1 MALSGEQWKIEEER
15 LKKRYHLITA
25 NIARLESRLKDSVAQ
40 IKDSNKVMWKS
51 GKSHHY
57 DFDDVV
63 ENLSLLDSVHS
74 DMLRHDN
81 ILIQLRKMYIL
92 QKSAYFG
99 RIDFQENNYD
109 DIDQIYIGTS
119 TLEGENTSILIYD
132 WRAAVSSMFYECETG
147 AAGFE
152 SPAGRIDGE
161 ILLKRQYKIFRDKI
175 ESMFNSSIIIEDEIL
190 QSIMSESKNSRM
202 GTIVSSIQK
211 EQNKAIRDENHKIV
225 FVDGPAG
232 SGKTSIALHRAAWLM
247 YRYREK
253 MKARNI
259 MVYSPNDIF
268 NDYISD
274 VLPELGEENMQMST
288 FMNLAITYLGR
299 KHGFKDKYSQME
311 SILTGSKEID
321 TRAVREKSSAEY
333 ANEIRNFVAH
343 LKNSGFKFED
353 IEYNGNSLAT
363 MSELKTLFYR
373 DYDMH
378 NISVRLEKIYTLLEK
393 RLIYVTRKIRKSYV
407 EAAKSDHNE
416 GKKAAYFAKST
427 VEELRKA
434 AYGLTH
440 PDPFWVYYEFLVF
453 TDRKKYAL
461 NFKKDLDNNSVSYE
475 DLAPVMLLKLL
486 MGYGRDFEEIKHL
499 IIDEVQDYSH
509 IEMMVFSMLFKNIP
523 MTLLGDAN
531 QAINHL
537 TDSGDLKSSIMGGSY
552 TVNLEKSYRSTRQIT
567 KFCYALLGRGIGY
580 EYVDRDGD
588 EPSVVKCSFGF
599 AAEVK
604 RILEKLRANG
614 NTSMAVITKTADSAN
629 RMHELLYDT
638 GIGLIRKSDI
648 TFSTGAVVLPSYL
661 AKGLEFDA
669 VIVVDS
675 IKEHFSGEKDRKLF
689 YTCCTRALHDL
700 CVIYED
706 KAPYGIDSYHK
717 GV

>member
-1 MALSGEQWKIEEER
+1 MALSGEQWKTEVER
-15 LKKRYHLITA
+15 LNKLYQLITD
-25 NIARLESRLKDSVAQ
+25 NISRLESRLKDSVAQ
-40 IKDSNKVMWKS
+40 IKDSNKIMWNS
-51 GKSHHY
+51 GKSYHY

-81 ILIQLRKMYIL
+81 ILLQLKKMYL
-92 QKSAYFG
+92 LHKSAYFG
-99 RIDFQENNYD
+99 RIDFQEDNYN

-119 TLEGENTSILIYD
+119 TLDGDNTSILIYD

-161 ILLKRQYKIFRDKI
+161 ILLKRQYKIFRNKI

-190 QSIMSESKNSRM
+190 QSILSESKNNRM

-211 EQNKAIRDENHKIV
+211 EQNRAIRDENHKVV

-247 YRYREK
+247 YRFRDK

-288 FMNLAITYLGR
+288 FMNLAAAYLGK
-299 KHGFKDKYSQME
+299 KHRFRDNYSQME
-311 SILTGSKEID
+311 NILAESPTIN
-321 TRAVREKSSAEY
+321 RAAVSEKSSAVY
-333 ANEIRNFVAH
+333 ADEIKNFIAH
-343 LKNSGFKFED
+343 LRNSGYKFES
-353 IEYNGNSLAT
+353 IEYNGNALAT
-363 MSELKTLFYR
+363 LSELKTLFYR

-407 EAAKSDHNE
+407 DAAKKDHNE

-427 VEELRKA
+427 VEELRRS
-434 AYGLTH
+434 AYNLTH
-440 PDPFWVYYEFLVF
+440 PDPFWIYYDFLVF

-461 NFKKDLDNNSVSYE
+461 EFKKNLEGNSVAYE

-499 IIDEVQDYSH
+499 IIDEVQDYSY
-509 IEMMVFSMLFKNIP
+509 IEVLVFSLLFTNIP

-537 TDSGDLKSSIMGGSY
+537 TDLGNLKSDIMSGSY
-552 TVNLEKSYRSTRQIT
+552 TVKLEKSYRSTRQIT

-580 EYVDRDGD
+580 EYVDRNGD
-588 EPSVVKCSFGF
+588 DPSVIKYDSDIAG
-599 AAEVK
+599 EVRK
-604 RILEKLRANG
+604 VLQKFRANG
-614 NTSMAVITKTADSAN
+614 NTSIAVITKTASSAS
-629 RMHELLYDT
+629 RMYELLYGD
-638 GIGLIRKSDI
+638 GLGLIRKSDI
-648 TFSTGAVVLPSYL
+648 KFSTGSVILPSYL

-669 VIVVDS
+669 VIVVDTVR
-675 IKEHFSGEKDRKLF
+675 EHFSGEKDRKLF
-689 YTCCTRALHDL
+689 YTCCSRALHEL
-700 CVIYED
+700 CVIYEGD
-706 KAPYGIDSYHK
+706 APYNIEKYG
-717 GV
+717 G

>member
-15 LKKRYHLITA
+15 LKKLYKLITA
-25 NIARLESRLKDSVAQ
+25 NIDKLESRLKDSVAQ
-40 IKDSNKVMWKS
+40 IKDSNKIMWNS

-63 ENLSLLDSVHS
+63 ENLSLLDGVYS

-81 ILIQLRKMYIL
+81 ILLQLKKMYLL

-109 DIDQIYIGTS
+109 DIDRIYIGTS
-119 TLEGENTSILIYD
+119 TLEGGNTTILIYD
-132 WRAAVSSMFYECETG
+132 WRAAVSSMFYECEPG
-147 AAGFE
+147 PAGFV

-161 ILLKRQYKIFRDKI
+161 ILLKRQYRIFKDNI

-190 QSIMSESKNSRM
+190 QSILSESKNSRM

-211 EQNKAIRDENHKIV
+211 EQNRAIRDENHKIV

-232 SGKTSIALHRAAWLM
+232 SGKTSIALHRAAWLL
-247 YRYREK
+247 YRYRDK

-274 VLPELGEENMQMST
+274 VLPELGEENMKMST
-288 FMNLAITYLGR
+288 FMNLAVSYLGK
-299 KHGFKDKYSQME
+299 KHRFRDHYTQME
-311 SILTGSKEID
+311 NMLRNSDFFDQNAIK
-321 TRAVREKSSAEY
+321 EKSSAKY
-333 ANEIRNFVAH
+333 A
-343 LKNSGFKFED
+343 SD
-353 IEYNGNSLAT
+353 IESFVEYLRTEGFSFKNIENNGNILAT
-363 MSELKTLFYR
+363 AYELMTLFYK

-378 NISVRLEKIYTLLEK
+378 KISTRLEKIYTLLEK
-393 RLIYVTRKIRKSYV
+393 RMIYVTRKIRKSYV
-407 EAAKSDHNE
+407 DAAKKDHSE

-427 VEELRKA
+427 IEELRKA
-434 AYGLTH
+434 AYELTH
-440 PDPFWVYYEFLVF
+440 PDPFAIYYDFLLH
-453 TDRKKYAL
+453 TGRRKYAL
-461 NFKKDLDNNSVSYE
+461 RYKKNMEENHVEYE
-475 DLAPVMLLKLL
+475 DIAPVMLLKLL
-486 MGYGRDFEEIKHL
+486 MGYGWDFEEIKHL

-509 IEMMVFSMLFKNIP
+509 IEIMVFSKLFRNIP

-537 TDSGDLKSSIMGGSY
+537 TDSGDLKSHIMGESY
-552 TVNLEKSYRSTRQIT
+552 TVKLEKSYRSTRQIT
-567 KFCYALLGRGIGY
+567 KFCYALLGKELGY

-588 EPSVVKCSFGF
+588 EPIVIKSSEDTRGEILSV
-599 AAEVK
+599 
-604 RILEKLRANG
+604 LRKFRNNG
-614 NTSMAVITKTADSAN
+614 NTSIAVITKTFRTAVRIRD
-629 RMHELLYDT
+629 LLSDE
-638 GIGLIRKSDI
+638 GLGLIRKTDTS
-648 TFSTGAVVLPSYL
+648 FSTGEVVLPSYL

-669 VIVVDS
+669 VIVVDT
-675 IKEHFSGEKDRKLF
+675 EDDHFSDEKDRKLF
-689 YTCCTRALHDL
+689 YTCCSRALHDL

-706 KAPYGIDSYHK
+706 KAPYEIN
-717 GV
+717 